1 MPFAI
6 DPIAC
11 SRTPKW
17 RWRPSG
23 VARWNEPAVLT
34 SVFVDGARSASP
46 PIRCGTR
53 GETAASTAPL
63 ASRVAVGVSAG
74 KRGRSWSQPGGS
86 VRSWPCAPLGR
97 EVRERAPPGVEPR
110 LPVGLRARAG
120 RERGPE
126 ARERGLRQEERGL
139 ERPAERLL
147 RPAELGVPQRLA
159 VGLVGPGLLR
169 RAVADDGPHGDEGR
183 AGRLRP
189 RGPDRGVDRVQVV
202 PVVDGLRVP
211 AEPVEPPR
219 HVLGE
224 GERRLPRER
233 HLVVVVERDQ
243 LAEPEMPGERRRLR
257 GDAFH
262 EVAVR
267 AQHVG
272 VVIDHL
278 VARAG

>member
-1 MPFAI
+1 MPLAI

-46 PIRCGTR
+46 PIRCVTR
-53 GETAASTAPL
+53 GETAASTAPP

-74 KRGRSWSQPGGS
+74 KRGRSWSHPGGS
-86 VRSWPCAPLGR
+86 VRSCPWRHSVARSGNARRQASNRACQSAC
-97 EVRERAPPGVEPR
+97 VRAPVVSAAR
-110 LPVGLRARAG
+110 KRASAG
-120 RERGPE
+120 SGRRNAGSSGQPS
-126 ARERGLRQEERGL
+126 ACL
-139 ERPAERLL
+139 AA
-147 RPAELGVPQRLA
+147 AELVVAQRLA
-159 VGLVGPGLLR
+159 MGLVGPGLLR
-169 RAVADDGPHGDEGR
+169 RAVADDGPHGDEGG
-183 AGRLRP
+183 AGRLRLS
-189 RGPDRGVDRVQVV
+189 GPDRGVDRVQIV

-211 AEPVEPPR
+211 AEAVEPPR

-224 GERRLPRER
+224 GERRCPGER

-257 GDAFH
+257 GDALH
-262 EVAVR
+262 EIAVR
-267 AQHVG
+267 AR
-272 VVIDHL
+272 
-278 VARAG
+278 ARRCGDPPSGGSGG